1 MKILIDTFIHQ
12 YLIHKNR
19 KGGGKYD
26 KTKSMSFNYNDTI
39 YKIKVKI
46 EYDNNDEHIENLY
59 ILNDNDEYDRC
70 VIIIIYRDDETAII
84 QDLKSNSECIHSDID
99 ISGNGIGTILM
110 EFTINLLSKL
120 KDNLNIKNIILTDN
134 SVIPCKIDKIYPN
147 INFADLYTLINSTPW
162 YVKFG
167 FKIYHKNTIKMN
179 EITNI
184 FNNNKNIMNNHKY
197 NIDEFKNYIKES
209 IYNANNADKQYLKN
223 NLNKLLNILSE
234 FNNNILL
241 KNVLKEVS
249 KKDCN
254 LIRIMMNT
262 IMKNLNIQSLSRNDY
277 IYYL

>member
-1 MKILIDTFIHQ
+1 
-12 YLIHKNR
+12 
-19 KGGGKYD
+19 
-26 KTKSMSFNYNDTI
+26 
-39 YKIKVKI
+39 
-46 EYDNNDEHIENLY
+46 
-59 ILNDNDEYDRC
+59 
-70 VIIIIYRDDETAII
+70 
-84 QDLKSNSECIHSDID
+84 
-99 ISGNGIGTILM
+99 
-110 EFTINLLSKL
+110 
-120 KDNLNIKNIILTDN
+120 
-134 SVIPCKIDKIYPN
+134 
-147 INFADLYTLINSTPW
+147 
-162 YVKFG
+162 
-167 FKIYHKNTIKMN
+167 MN